1 MSAALDR
8 LPFRK
13 PLTPA
18 AAGWLTVL
26 ALLMGAGVFY
36 STVVLAVLLHP
47 GVFWKTHAWPLF
59 DWRTLLQVSLPQCIL
74 AAAALFHLNAWGADA
89 DRDGRETRVVWML
102 RGGSLGAFAC
112 GIAYLASGHI
122 VLYLFESALGMQI
135 ALAMAGFVGAKL
147 IVGTS
152 RAK

>member
-59 DWRTLLQVSLPQCIL
+59 DWSTLLQVSLPQCIL
-74 AAAALFHLNAWGADA
+74 AAAAMLHLNACGAED
-89 DRDGRETRVVWML
+89 DRDARETRVVWML
-102 RGGSLGAFAC
+102 RGGSLGALAC
-112 GIAYLASGHI
+112 GIAYLASGYI
-122 VLYLFESALGMQI
+122 VLYLFESALGLQV

-152 RAK
+152 GAK